1 MFVLTLGQ
9 AIGLAFVLALI
20 MMVLY
25 VKFIEPR
32 FNKMPDDLH
41 FTKEELERMHELGL
55 DTYEGYKNHLNDLMG
70 YKYLK

>member
-1 MFVLTLGQ
+1 MLVLTLGQ

-32 FNKMPDDLH
+32 FNNMPEDLRL
-41 FTKEELERMHELGL
+41 TKE
-55 DTYEGYKNHLNDLMG
+55 
-70 YKYLK
+70 